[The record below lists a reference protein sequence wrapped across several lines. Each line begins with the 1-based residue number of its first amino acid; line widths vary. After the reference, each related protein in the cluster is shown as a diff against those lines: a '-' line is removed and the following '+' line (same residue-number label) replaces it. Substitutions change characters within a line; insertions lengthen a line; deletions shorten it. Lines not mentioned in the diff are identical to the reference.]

1 MNKIIGGAIAGAIIA
16 IGISISLVDYTPS
29 EFEID
34 KTTGFV
40 GDPSQINEFQ
50 IEQENVLFLTAITA
64 GIIPQT
70 IEELSTYPEGFG
82 YGWIGQ
88 TYVEETKHNFTLGYL
103 ANIHPVGG
111 APVNW
116 HPEAVNL
123 SPRNETEFCIDS
135 VVTIVGD
142 VTIAGNQIKVVA
154 TPHYAVKLDKV
165 ISYELVKDG
174 SCHIGYVLKI
184 LDSKN

>member
-1 MNKIIGGAIAGAIIA
+1 MNKIIGGAIAGAIIF
-16 IGISISLVDYTPS
+16 IVIISLVDYTPN

-34 KTTGFV
+34 KTTGFA

-50 IEQENVLFLTAITA
+50 IEQENGLFLTVAAA

-70 IEELSTYPEGFG
+70 IEELSYPEGFG

-88 TYVEETKHNFTLGYL
+88 TYVEEHNFTLGYL
-103 ANIHPVGG
+103 ANIHPELVGVSG
-111 APVNW
+111 KW

-123 SPRNETEFCIDS
+123 SPRNETEFCIDM
-135 VVTIVGD
+135 VVMIGGD

-174 SCHIGYVLKI
+174 SCHMGYVLKI
-184 LDSKN
+184 LDSK